1 MEVALSPHRH
11 NLVRWAA
18 DRPEVVVLS
27 GDLTASCEADGFRDA
42 YPERF
47 FSMGMAEQ
55 NMMGFAAGLA
65 REGLSP
71 WVHTF
76 AVFVTR
82 RPYDQVAM
90 SIAYPNLRVRLVG
103 LLPGL
108 TTPGGVTHQ
117 AIDDL
122 ALMRA
127 LPNMTVLVCGDA
139 SEVEGVLD
147 AAEAVDGPVYIRM
160 LRKAVPRLFP
170 ADPPLPLGRLRV
182 LAEGD
187 DLLVVSMGICTEEA
201 LRATAA
207 LRSRGLSVGHLHA
220 HTLKPFADPALLDAA
235 RAARHGVITVENH
248 LVTGGLGSAVAE
260 RLAEAGVGRP
270 LVRLGLQDTFA
281 NGASRPW
288 LMRRYGLDAAAVFGA
303 AAQLAGQDLVAEPG
317 ELDPPDPSAASAA
330 QAAEGL

>member
-1 MEVALSPHRH
+1 MQTVLRPHRD

-18 DRPEVVVLS
+18 DKPEVLLLS
-27 GDLTASCEADGFRDA
+27 ADLTASCEADGFRDA
-42 YPERF
+42 YPDRF

-65 REGLSP
+65 REGYSP

-76 AVFVTR
+76 AVFITR

-90 SIAYPNLRVRLVG
+90 SIAYPNLPVRLVG

-139 SEVEGVLD
+139 TEVEGVLD
-147 AAEAVDGPVYIRM
+147 AAQAVDGPVYIRM

-170 ADPPLPLGRLRV
+170 AGEALQVGRLRH
-182 LAEGD
+182 LAQGD
-187 DLLVVSMGICTEEA
+187 DILLVSCGICTEEA
-201 LRATAA
+201 LRAAAA
-207 LRSRGLSVGHLHA
+207 LRARGLSVGHLHA
-220 HTLKPFADPALLDAA
+220 NTLKPFDDPALLQAAA
-235 RAARHGVITVENH
+235 RARHGVIAVENH
-248 LVTGGLGSAVAE
+248 SVIGGLGSAIAE
-260 RLAEAGVGRP
+260 RLAEAGLGRR
-270 LVRLGLQDTFA
+270 LVRLGLQDCWA

-288 LMRRYGLDAAAVFGA
+288 LMRRYGIDAVAIFAAAAELV
-303 AAQLAGQDLVAEPG
+303 GQELRAEPG
-317 ELDPPDPSAASAA
+317 ELDPPDPAAAHAA
-330 QAAEGL
+330 AAAEGL

>member
-1 MEVALSPHRH
+1 MEVVLSPHRH

-27 GDLTASCEADGFRDA
+27 ADLTASCEADGFRDA
-42 YPERF
+42 YPDRF

-55 NMMGFAAGLA
+55 NMMGFAAGMA
-65 REGLSP
+65 REGLSV

-90 SIAYPNLRVRLVG
+90 SIAYPNLPVRLVG

-127 LPNMTVLVCGDA
+127 LPNMTVLACGDA
-139 SEVEGVLD
+139 TEVEGVLD
-147 AAEAVDGPVYIRM
+147 AAEAIDGPVYIRM
-160 LRKAVPRLFP
+160 LRKAVPRLFEP
-170 ADPPLPLGRLRV
+170 TEPFEVGRLRT
-182 LAEGD
+182 LGEGT
-187 DLLVVSMGICTEEA
+187 DLLVVSTGICTEEA
-201 LRATAA
+201 LRAATA
-207 LRSRGLSVGHLHA
+207 LRRRGLSVGHLHA
-220 HTLKPFADPALLDAA
+220 HTLKPFDDPALVEAA
-235 RAARHGVITVENH
+235 AATRHGVITVENH

-260 RLAEAGVGRP
+260 RLAEAGLGRR
-270 LVRLGLQDTFA
+270 LVRLGLQDTWA
-281 NGASRPW
+281 NGASRAW
-288 LMRRYGLDAAAVFGA
+288 LLRRYGLDAVAIFA
-303 AAQLAGQDLVAEPG
+303 AAGRLVGQPLAAEPG
-317 ELDPPDPSAASAA
+317 ELDPPDPDAASAA
-330 QAAEGL
+330 AAAEGL